1 MAAYRQGIKTVLIPQ
16 ANQSDLYDVD
26 EEVKKAIRFVPVSR
40 LEQVLSHALLTPR
53 SNRRAQSRAKQA
65 AAPEKVPAGLVGEQ
79 GSQQATLRQ

>member
-1 MAAYRQGIKTVLIPQ
+1 MANIR
-16 ANQSDLYDVD
+16 YDRIN

-53 SNRRAQSRAKQA
+53 QGRRAQTRTKQA
-65 AAPEKVPAGLVGEQ
+65 VEPQKVPAGLVGEQ